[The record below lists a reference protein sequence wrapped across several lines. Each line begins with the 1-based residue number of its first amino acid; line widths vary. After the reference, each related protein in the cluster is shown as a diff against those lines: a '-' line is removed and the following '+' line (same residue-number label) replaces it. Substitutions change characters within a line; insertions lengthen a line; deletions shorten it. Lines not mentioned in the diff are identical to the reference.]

1 MAQYNFLNNYNKF
14 MKGIGSLGS
23 PSAGTFKMM
32 QPFMLKGQ
40 GRAMSNL
47 AQKPTLGTGITS
59 AATYALNANPYYA
72 GLNMLTGGALDKGV
86 GSVVSG
92 AGRMLGLNRNKAP
105 DSNLVNQQMNYAQS
119 AIGASNSLADFVRR
133 QRRQEEESQQEM
145 DMYGQQARNM
155 AMFGPSSRETA
166 GLVAAGM
173 APAQASADA
182 ARAQLAANL
191 SARGIGG
198 GVAQGANVGLE
209 SGLAQAGAQVGTNV
223 FNALADRAFG
233 MRDKAM
239 DLAANRADTAARLG
253 YAGLSDLS
261 DVPLRLEQMRLA
273 EMDSKRQFDLER
285 RKQNMAEMQAIGQGL
300 ADIGPD
306 LFKLF
311 KRGQQP
317 ATSANPNTPVD
328 SREYYANPDEYYD
341 VYRGPY
347 ADSDPFPLGDPE
359 FKYQDPDPNFNI
371 ASNQSLEEDA
381 LNILGGYSFG
391 GGENYTARNFTR
403 PVDPNTASRLNLQ
416 FGNTRMGQTV
426 YDPFVGQQFFKA
438 FDGTWRKQ

>member
-14 MKGIGSLGS
+14 MKQVGSFGS

-32 QPFMLKGQ
+32 QPFMATGQ
-40 GRAMSNL
+40 SRAMGNL

-72 GLNMLTGGALDKGV
+72 GLNMLTGSALDKGV

-92 AGRMLGLNRNKAP
+92 AGRMLGLTRNKAP

-119 AIGASNSLADFVRR
+119 AIGATNSLADFVRR

-173 APAQASADA
+173 APAQAAADA
-182 ARAQLAANL
+182 ARAQLAANM

-311 KRGQQP
+311 KRGQTKGSGIEGVDKNAGYGDAEYSWRAPDVPGFGGQ
-317 ATSANPNTPVD
+317 NLTPEEEFIPGIP
-328 SREYYANPDEYYD
+328 R
-341 VYRGPY
+341 
-347 ADSDPFPLGDPE
+347 LGQTLTPGEE
-359 FKYQDPDPNFNI
+359 FIDPN
-371 ASNQSLEEDA
+371 AYSLDGG
-381 LNILGGYSFG
+381 LNNPAMS
-391 GGENYTARNFTR
+391 FTR
-403 PVDPNTASRLNLQ
+403 PVDSNTSARLNMQ

-438 FDGTWRKQ
+438 FDGTWRKR